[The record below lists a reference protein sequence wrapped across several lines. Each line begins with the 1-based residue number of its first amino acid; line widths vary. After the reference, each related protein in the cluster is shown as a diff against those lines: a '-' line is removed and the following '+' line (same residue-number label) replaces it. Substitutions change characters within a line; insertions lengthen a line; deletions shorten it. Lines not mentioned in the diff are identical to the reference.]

1 MKQLILD
8 TNVIK
13 DLLRDITEACTDN
26 KMHLADKKKIQKE
39 VDQSWLI
46 FFSFYVNNTDQRN
59 HHINLQAK
67 KLYLPKS

>member
-13 DLLRDITEACTDN
+13 DLLRDIIEACTDD

-46 FFSFYVNNTDQRN
+46 FFFILCQQ
-59 HHINLQAK
+59 HGPK
-67 KLYLPKS
+67 KSSHQPPS